1 MNIPT
6 DPVIL
11 LSFVNTQ
18 LRDFYSSLDDFCAA
32 ADVSADTLQEKL
44 EGIDYFY
51 DAEQNQF
58 V

>member
-18 LRDFYSSLDDFCAA
+18 LRDFYSSLEDFCAA
-32 ADVSADTLQEKL
+32 ADISREELEEKL
-44 EGIDYFY
+44 KRIDYIY
-51 DAEQNQF
+51 DSEQNQF

>member
-18 LRDFYSSLDDFCAA
+18 LRDFYPSLEEFCAA
-32 ADVSADTLQEKL
+32 ADVNEDELRKKL
-44 EGIDYFY
+44 EMIDYAY
-51 DAEQNQF
+51 DSELNQF

>member
-18 LRDFYSSLDDFCAA
+18 LRDFYSSLEDFCAA
-32 ADVSADTLQEKL
+32 ADVSADTLQETL
-44 EGIDYFY
+44 AEIDYFY
-51 DAEQNQF
+51 DAKQNQF
-58 V
+58 I